1 MPAPDQPDRPGRRP
15 VGRFVLLLVA
25 GLLVVGSGTGLAYL
39 LGGVTGRAGSP
50 GAGAA
55 SAVPAEAAE
64 TPGPVETGH
73 LVSPGASGQPAIVSA
88 DTMALDKPVFVYC
101 GSLPWQIAHR
111 PDAAH
116 VLEGYASRP
125 SYLPGETLRLA
136 VSTTAPSYDVTIWR
150 VSGTAPVASPFV
162 RVASV
167 HDQPGQRQP
176 PPTVD
181 PLTKM
186 VAARWRY
193 TFSFPIPTSWRS
205 DIYLV
210 RLSSSEGVQSYV
222 PFVVRSPAVH
232 RYLVVSNAMNWEA
245 YNRWGGSSVYWSA
258 VGQPEPG
265 VFRALA
271 VSFDL
276 PYASDGGAGQL
287 FFLQLPLVS
296 WMLRQHLDVA
306 FTTDYDLSL
315 DPDAQPL
322 PKVVVFNAHDEYW
335 GVRLYQW
342 LDRHVNQR
350 GDMSLAM
357 LAADTGYWPVTFA
370 HPTADG
376 PRDLLIFKNGPVPG
390 ELIASGESGIGPPGP
405 GSVGSSP
412 AASPAPGASF
422 VAESPAPGDI
432 EERASR
438 VLWTIPPTGPYVGS
452 FPGQPI
458 FGVHYQG
465 VTTRLGRYSLAGAD
479 PGRPAAT
486 GAPGSSASPD
496 AVAAATLDRLLAG
509 TGLGPGDS
517 LGFIAGG
524 EVDGVEQDP
533 SWRGPQGGQ
542 YDNRFAVAAD
552 IPGRAGW
559 SWTAEA
565 VWRALPDGARVF
577 SSGTFYWGWALDPAW
592 GKAHEVPAGFGTL
605 TANILAWLAGS

>member
-1 MPAPDQPDRPGRRP
+1 M
-15 VGRFVLLLVA
+15 LLVA
-25 GLLVVGSGTGLAYL
+25 ALIVVGSGVGYAYL
-39 LGGVTGRAGSP
+39 LGRATTPSGAP
-50 GAGAA
+50 GAVAA
-55 SAVPAEAAE
+55 SALPTEAAE

-73 LVSPGASGQPAIVSA
+73 VVLPGASGQPAVVSA
-88 DTMALDKPVFVYC
+88 DTMSLDKPVFVYW
-101 GSLPWQIAHR
+101 GSLPWQIADR
-111 PDAAH
+111 PDATH

-167 HDQPGQRQP
+167 HDQPGERQP

-181 PLTKM
+181 PVTKM
-186 VAARWRY
+186 VAARWPY
-193 TFSFPIPTSWRS
+193 TFSFPIPTTWKSG
-205 DIYLV
+205 IYLV

-222 PFVVRSPAVH
+222 PFVVRSPAAH

-245 YNRWGGSSVYWSA
+245 YNTWGGSSVYTSS
-258 VGQPEPG
+258 VGQPRPG
-265 VFRALA
+265 VSRALA
-271 VSFDL
+271 VSFDR

-287 FFLQLPLVS
+287 FFLELPLVS
-296 WMLRQHLDVA
+296 WILRQHLDVA

-335 GVRLYQW
+335 GVHLYQW
-342 LDRHVNQR
+342 LDRHVNQL

-376 PRDLLIFKNGPVPG
+376 PRDLLVFKNGPVPG
-390 ELIASGESGIGPPGP
+390 ELIASGESGIGSPGP
-405 GSVGSSP
+405 TAASSP
-412 AASPAPGASF
+412 AASPEPAASF
-422 VAESPAPGDI
+422 VVESPAPGDI

-458 FGVHYQG
+458 FGVHYRG
-465 VTTRLGRYSLAGAD
+465 VTTMLGRYSLAD
-479 PGRPAAT
+479 PGAVAGAGTR
-486 GAPGSSASPD
+486 APGSPVAGPVDGGAAGPGVVDSPPAAD
-496 AVAAATLDRLLAG
+496 AGAAATLARLLAG
-509 TGLGPGDS
+509 TGLSTGGS

-524 EVDGVEQDP
+524 EVDGVKEGAG
-533 SWRGPQGGQ
+533 WWGPAGGR
-542 YDNRFAVAAD
+542 YDHPFAIAAD
-552 IPGRAGW
+552 ILGRAGE
-559 SWTAEA
+559 SWTAES
-565 VWRALPDGARVF
+565 VWRELPGGARVF

-605 TANILAWLAGS
+605 TANILAWLAGG